1 MPGLSVCASVERRY
15 IVFPSLR
22 PLPCDHSD
30 FAKLIWSK
38 SDSRL
43 RDRSATSWILNALG
57 GHGGNY
63 PQFSSYVF
71 TDISTGFFEKAQT
84 SFRAW
89 GDLIS
94 YKPLNIEE
102 DLKAQGFGEDETY
115 DIIVAANVLH
125 ATSSMDDT
133 MRQVNRLLKPGGK
146 LILVEAA
153 PDRRVSLEFV
163 FGLLPGWWLGI

>member
-1 MPGLSVCASVERRY
+1 M
-15 IVFPSLR
+15 
-22 PLPCDHSD
+22 
-30 FAKLIWSK
+30 
-38 SDSRL
+38 
-43 RDRSATSWILNALG
+43 LG

-84 SFRAW
+84 RFKAW
-89 GDLIS
+89 GKLIS
-94 YKPLNIEE
+94 YRPLNIEE
-102 DLKAQGFGEDETY
+102 DLKAQGLDEYETY

-125 ATSSMDDT
+125 ATSSMDHT
-133 MRQVNRLLKPGGK
+133 MRQVNKLLKPGGK

-153 PDRRVSLEFV
+153 PRCRVSSGFV